1 MARPVRRLSAIT
13 VKNAKPG
20 LHPDGGNLYLQV
32 TDSGSKSW
40 TFRFGRGGRE
50 RYMGL
55 GPVITVSLAEARE
68 EATRCRALLLKGIDP
83 IESRKAE
90 RAQNELAQH
99 QGTTFEE
106 CALRLL
112 ASHETSWS
120 DKHRLQWRNSLATY
134 AYPVLG
140 PVAVQSIDTAL
151 VLKVLEPIWQEKPE
165 TASRVRGRIEA
176 VLDWAKAR
184 GIRSG
189 ENVARWKGHLDHL
202 LPSHSKVRKV
212 RHHAALPYGEIGAYM
227 RELRE
232 RDGIAAR
239 ALEFIILTAARTGE
253 VVRMR
258 WDEIDLRAKTWVVP
272 EARMKGGREHRVP
285 LSAQAVAVLKA
296 LEPGEGPVFSNRG
309 RPLNDMVLARLH
321 RRMGYAI
328 TTHGF
333 RSSFRDW
340 GAERTNFP
348 NEVLEMALAHVVGDK
363 VEAAYRR
370 GDLFEKRR
378 RLMDAWGQFCAT
390 TATGKVLPI
399 GAAVK

>member
-189 ENVARWKGHLDHL
+189 ENR
-202 LPSHSKVRKV
+202 RKMEGAP
-212 RHHAALPYGEIGAYM
+212 RPPAPLAQQGPQGSASCRSALGEIGAYM

-253 VVRMR
+253 VVSC
-258 WDEIDLRAKTWVVP
+258 DGT
-272 EARMKGGREHRVP
+272 
-285 LSAQAVAVLKA
+285 
-296 LEPGEGPVFSNRG
+296 
-309 RPLNDMVLARLH
+309 
-321 RRMGYAI
+321 
-328 TTHGF
+328 
-333 RSSFRDW
+333 RS
-340 GAERTNFP
+340 T
-348 NEVLEMALAHVVGDK
+348 
-363 VEAAYRR
+363 
-370 GDLFEKRR
+370 
-378 RLMDAWGQFCAT
+378 
-390 TATGKVLPI
+390 
-399 GAAVK
+399 